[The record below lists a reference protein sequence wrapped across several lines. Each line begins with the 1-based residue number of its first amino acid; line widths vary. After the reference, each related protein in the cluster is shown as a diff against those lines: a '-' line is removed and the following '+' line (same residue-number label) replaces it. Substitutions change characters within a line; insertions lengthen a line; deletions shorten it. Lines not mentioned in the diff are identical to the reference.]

1 MADVD
6 PYAVLGLAPGVL
18 TDAEIKKAYRKK
30 ALVLHPDK
38 RKDSER
44 EVAQREFDA
53 LQKAYDI
60 LLDPQARKALEDL
73 AKARAATQARFDAQ
87 DAKRRKMREDLERR
101 ERAAERGKT
110 EEEEARERLQAE
122 LTRLRRDFASRKRAY
137 DGEVRPGGDGS
148 VSGPGAAERRDENS
162 ASPAQTTRRGED
174 EKNKS
179 ASVVPEHLY
188 RTVKVS
194 WRKDVSHYPVA
205 KLRELFS
212 RRGDVVEDVVIREG
226 KKKKGSALVV
236 FAEVAAAKRA
246 AANVNGDRE
255 NPLVTTRAAV
265 PPTGEESA
273 KNAASGS
280 AGSPRAARSSPAP
293 AAGSGGNVSNRDY
306 ESVVLDRMRRAQEKA
321 KLIAAMEAEDAETDG
336 RAENAASF

>member
-280 AGSPRAARSSPAP
+280 AGSPRAAPAP

-321 KLIAAMEAEDAETDG
+321 KLIAAMEAEDAKTDG
-336 RAENAASF
+336 RLENAD

>member
-162 ASPAQTTRRGED
+162 ASPTQTTRRGED
-174 EKNKS
+174 EQNKS

-212 RRGDVVEDVVIREG
+212 RQGDVVEDVVIREG

-280 AGSPRAARSSPAP
+280 SGSPRAARVSPAP

-321 KLIAAMEAEDAETDG
+321 KLIAAMEAEDAKTDG
-336 RAENAASF
+336 RLENAD

>member
-212 RRGDVVEDVVIREG
+212 RQGDVVEDVVIREG

-246 AANVNGDRE
+246 AANVNGDKE

-321 KLIAAMEAEDAETDG
+321 KLIAAMEAEDAATDG
-336 RAENAASF
+336 RLENAD

>member
-174 EKNKS
+174 EQNKS

-212 RRGDVVEDVVIREG
+212 RQGDVVEDVVIREG

-236 FAEVAAAKRA
+236 FADVAAAKRA

-321 KLIAAMEAEDAETDG
+321 KLIAAMEAEDAATDG
-336 RAENAASF
+336 

>member
-212 RRGDVVEDVVIREG
+212 RQGDVVEDVVIREG

-236 FAEVAAAKRA
+236 FADVAAAKRA
-246 AANVNGDRE
+246 AANVNGDKE

-321 KLIAAMEAEDAETDG
+321 KLIAAMEAEDAATDG
-336 RAENAASF
+336 RLENAD

>member
-212 RRGDVVEDVVIREG
+212 RQGDVVEDVVIREG

-321 KLIAAMEAEDAETDG
+321 KLIAAMEAEDAKTDG
-336 RAENAASF
+336 RLENAD

>member
-212 RRGDVVEDVVIREG
+212 RQGDVVEDVVIREG

-236 FAEVAAAKRA
+236 FADVAAAKRA

-321 KLIAAMEAEDAETDG
+321 KLIAAMEAEDAATDG
-336 RAENAASF
+336 RLENAD

>member
-1 MADVD
+1 
-6 PYAVLGLAPGVL
+6 L

-236 FAEVAAAKRA
+236 FADVAAAARA
-246 AANVNGDRE
+246 AAAANGDTA
-255 NPLVTTRAAV
+255 NPLVTLRAAV
-265 PPTGEESA
+265 PKAGEECPA
-273 KNAASGS
+273 RGNAGGASFPGG
-280 AGSPRAARSSPAP
+280 APRETLARSSPAP
-293 AAGSGGNVSNRDY
+293 DVLAGSGGNVSNRDY

-321 KLIAAMEAEDAETDG
+321 RLIAAMEAEDA
-336 RAENAASF
+336 AP

>member
-212 RRGDVVEDVVIREG
+212 RQGDVVEDVVIREG

-265 PPTGEESA
+265 PQTGEESA

-321 KLIAAMEAEDAETDG
+321 KLIAAMEAEDAATDG
-336 RAENAASF
+336 